1 MPSPFSLGTSVQHP
15 PEPPVMPATQY
26 IPEQGKY
33 GLRNKEGPLNND
45 HLCPDTDVTRP
56 VVLLVYQPIEGLI
69 QRHRDLHWSLGWE
82 VSNKGFRLIHI
93 QTHND
98 VRDPQPIPRYVYWG
112 GQTKTAGN
120 ATRMAQKFFIGNLSL
135 QQRQQIERIAQ
146 TVEVASPNGQW
157 NCQNW
162 IDVLLRKLVE
172 HGVITSAAWA
182 EAMAGAR
189 GAYRDCLAD

>member
-1 MPSPFSLGTSVQHP
+1 MPSPFSLGTSP
-15 PEPPVMPATQY
+15 KLPVMPATQY

-56 VVLLVYQPIEGLI
+56 VVLFVYQPIEGLI

-112 GQTKTAGN
+112 AQTKTAGN
-120 ATRMAQKFFIGNLSL
+120 ATRMAQKFLIGNLSL
-135 QQRQQIERIAQ
+135 QQRQQIESIAQ
-146 TVEVASPNGQW
+146 TVEW

-189 GAYRDCLAD
+189 GAYRDRLAD

>member
-1 MPSPFSLGTSVQHP
+1 MPSPFSLGTSP
-15 PEPPVMPATQY
+15 
-26 IPEQGKY
+26 K
-33 GLRNKEGPLNND
+33 LPLNND

-56 VVLLVYQPIEGLI
+56 VVLFVYQPIEGLI

-112 GQTKTAGN
+112 AQTKTAGN
-120 ATRMAQKFFIGNLSL
+120 ATRMAQKFLIGNLSL
-135 QQRQQIERIAQ
+135 QQRQQIESIAQ
-146 TVEVASPNGQW
+146 TVEVASPK
-157 NCQNW
+157 
-162 IDVLLRKLVE
+162 RPLVE

-189 GAYRDCLAD
+189 GAYRDRLAD